1 MWSIFVYNYLFW
13 TILQAEI
20 MIWGYVLSY
29 ISTLKL
35 PACFL
40 FANASSE
47 LIHLDLANTDKKA
60 VITDLDNWNSKA
72 FLG

>member
-1 MWSIFVYNYLFW
+1 
-13 TILQAEI
+13 

-60 VITDLDNWNSKA
+60 VITDLDNWNSKV